1 MPLSAGDRLGPYEIV
16 APLGSGGMGE
26 VWKARDTRLLR
37 DVAIKISHENFSER
51 FEREA
56 RSIAA
61 LNHPNICQLYD
72 IGSNYLVMEL
82 IDGGPLK
89 GPLDVDTA
97 LRYAKQ
103 IAEAL
108 EAAHER
114 GIIHRDLKPANIKI
128 TADGVAKV
136 LDFGLAKIAE
146 SSDSGSCPEDSPT
159 LTISPTR
166 AGMILGTAAYMAPEQ
181 ARGKP
186 VDARADV
193 WSFGAVLYEMLTG
206 EKAFTGES
214 VSDILASVLKV
225 DPDWSRLPA
234 NTPPAIRKLLRRC
247 LTKDRKQRLQAIGE
261 ARIVIEEAGEEPS
274 EGKPGATTAHA
285 AKQPKI
291 AWALAALMT
300 VTAAAALWMWLRP
313 KAPEPRGVVQ
323 LTAIVPP
330 IDTTAPFR
338 LVVSRDGS
346 RMAFV
351 GGPQSQIYVRRM
363 DQLEAR
369 PIPGT
374 EGGVAFLSFSPDGQW
389 ISFCR
394 QGIPGKLEKV
404 ALTGGAPQVLAD
416 IHPIGTAP
424 TQDWG
429 WDDNILYSDNGVLMR
444 VSAAGGK
451 PETLAR
457 PDSKKNERYLESAQL
472 LPDGVH
478 ILLGIQLQN
487 TPSGK
492 LKSGQIV
499 AFDPKT
505 GEKKLLL
512 EREDGYASYLPFGAG
527 SKVGYIVYFVGSTG
541 SLMAVPFD
549 AGSLTVKGSPVPVL
563 DGVMGS
569 GGFPYLGIS
578 ESGTLAY
585 VAGASGE
592 RPLNTLVWADRKGVE
607 QVLPATLR
615 AYNRPK
621 ISPDGKRVA
630 LDVATGVRK
639 DIWVYD
645 LARGTS
651 QRITTE
657 GEVPVWTPDGKRLL
671 FINDAG
677 ALLSAPADGSGAPFT
692 VASRERQGLVPSS
705 VSPDGKTVMGYGTNS
720 PDLWMLTLPEG
731 SPSAPVNVQPYLADS
746 RSRKAVPMFSPDGH
760 WVAYVSDES
769 GRYEIYVV
777 PFPGPGGRFII
788 STEGGN
794 RPRWSL
800 DGRELFY
807 QNGKK
812 MIAVDVQVA
821 GSTFHAGKPQ
831 VLFEGDYRPYFDV
844 SADGKRFLMMKGV
857 SEGARPPADRVT
869 VVLNWFDELR
879 RRAPANR

>member
-1 MPLSAGDRLGPYEIV
+1 MRRL
-16 APLGSGGMGE
+16 
-26 VWKARDTRLLR
+26 
-37 DVAIKISHENFSER
+37 
-51 FEREA
+51 
-56 RSIAA
+56 
-61 LNHPNICQLYD
+61 
-72 IGSNYLVMEL
+72 
-82 IDGGPLK
+82 
-89 GPLDVDTA
+89 
-97 LRYAKQ
+97 
-103 IAEAL
+103 
-108 EAAHER
+108 
-114 GIIHRDLKPANIKI
+114 
-128 TADGVAKV
+128 
-136 LDFGLAKIAE
+136 
-146 SSDSGSCPEDSPT
+146 
-159 LTISPTR
+159 
-166 AGMILGTAAYMAPEQ
+166 
-181 ARGKP
+181 
-186 VDARADV
+186 
-193 WSFGAVLYEMLTG
+193 
-206 EKAFTGES
+206 
-214 VSDILASVLKV
+214 
-225 DPDWSRLPA
+225 
-234 NTPPAIRKLLRRC
+234 
-247 LTKDRKQRLQAIGE
+247 
-261 ARIVIEEAGEEPS
+261 
-274 EGKPGATTAHA
+274 
-285 AKQPKI
+285 
-291 AWALAALMT
+291 
-300 VTAAAALWMWLRP
+300 
-313 KAPEPRGVVQ
+313 
-323 LTAIVPP
+323 
-330 IDTTAPFR
+330 
-338 LVVSRDGS
+338 
-346 RMAFV
+346 
-351 GGPQSQIYVRRM
+351 

-374 EGGVAFLSFSPDGQW
+374 EGGVAFLSFSPDGEW

-394 QGIPGKLEKV
+394 NGSPGKLEKV
-404 ALTGGAPQVLAD
+404 ALAGGASQVLAD
-416 IHPIGTAP
+416 THPIGPAP

-444 VSAAGGK
+444 VSPAGGGK

-457 PDSKKNERYLESAQL
+457 PDPKKNERYFESAQL

-487 TPSGK
+487 APSGK

-512 EREDGYASYLPFGAG
+512 EREDGYASYLPLGAG
-527 SKVGYIVYFVGSTG
+527 SKVGYIVYFVGSSG
-541 SLMAVPFD
+541 SLMALPFD

-563 DGVMGS
+563 DGVRGLSS
-569 GGFPYLGIS
+569 GPFPYLGIS

-585 VAGASGE
+585 VAGASE
-592 RPLNTLVWADRKGVE
+592 EKPLQTLVWVDRKGVE
-607 QVLPATLR
+607 QVLPAPPR

-621 ISPDGKRVA
+621 ISPDGRSVA
-630 LDVATGVRK
+630 LGVDTGFRE

-657 GEVPVWTPDGKRLL
+657 GEGFLPVWTLDGKRLL
-671 FINDAG
+671 FFNDAG

-705 VSPDGKTVMGYGTNS
+705 VSPDGKTVMGYGTSS

-746 RSRKAVPMFSPDGH
+746 RSRKAAPMFSPDGH
-760 WVAYVSDES
+760 WVAYTSNES

-794 RPRWSL
+794 RPRWSP

-807 QNGKK
+807 QSGKK
-812 MIAVDVQVA
+812 MIAVDVQA
-821 GSTFHAGKPQ
+821 GSTFHAGTPQ

-857 SEGARPPADRVT
+857 SEGSRPLADRVT